1 MTVPVMRDV
10 ELSIPLHDAAVLGG
24 AKPVLSVWCGRAG
37 AAANVTYTMAEIIPG
52 GTQGSFGGSVPAV
65 AGATGF
71 YRATLTNTL
80 AGRYYRLTVTAED
93 PGLPTDNV
101 SAQYQFTSTP
111 G

>member
-1 MTVPVMRDV
+1 MTVPILRDV
-10 ELSIPLHDAAVLGG
+10 ALSIPLHDAAVLGG

-37 AAANVTYTMAEIIPG
+37 AAAAVTYTMAEIIPG

-71 YRATLTNTL
+71 YRVSLANTL
-80 AGRYYRLTVTAED
+80 PGRYYRLTVRAED
-93 PGLPTDNV
+93 PGLATDNV
-101 SAQYQFTSTP
+101 IETYQFTSTP

>member
-1 MTVPVMRDV
+1 MTVPILREVA
-10 ELSIPLHDAAVLGG
+10 LTIPPNDAAVLNG
-24 AKPVLSVWCGRAG
+24 AKPVVSVWCGRAG

-65 AGATGF
+65 AGATGL
-71 YRATLTNTL
+71 YRATLSNTL

-93 PGLPTDNV
+93 PGLATDNV